1 MYRFGKTPALFGVII
16 IAIAAG
22 VWLAGHSRDS
32 APPAATSPA
41 SSKMVG
47 KSALSHGDL
56 PRESDPRSP
65 DRAPA
70 PFTVGERVIV
80 DPSAPRFQVQP
91 AQRTAAP
98 DPPAGKK
105 MVITAIK
112 TSGPDRPERFYEVRS
127 SGGWTGWVP
136 ESALTRDT
144 ADTEGGAP

>member
-22 VWLAGHSRDS
+22 VWLAGHPRDS
-32 APPAATSPA
+32 ASPAATSPA

-47 KSALSHGDL
+47 KSALSHGGL
-56 PRESDPRSP
+56 PRENDAISP

-80 DPSAPRFQVQP
+80 DPSVARFQVQP
-91 AQRTAAP
+91 AQRTAALAP
-98 DPPAGKK
+98 GKK